1 MYYMMLSRAE
11 ELEQIYMEMPKL
23 KNKEEKLKLVIKAN
37 PHSLQVNEYLVNR
50 SIVKNFKS
58 NHYRLSFVK

>member
-1 MYYMMLSRAE
+1 MMLSRAE

-37 PHSLQVNEYLVNR
+37 PHSLQVNEDLVNR

-58 NHYRLSFVK
+58 NHYR

>member
-1 MYYMMLSRAE
+1 MMLSRAE

-37 PHSLQVNEYLVNR
+37 PHSLQVNEDLVNR

-58 NHYRLSFVK
+58 NHHR

>member
-1 MYYMMLSRAE
+1 MMLSRAE

-37 PHSLQVNEYLVNR
+37 PDSLQVNEDLVSR

-58 NHYRLSFVK
+58 NHYR

>member
-1 MYYMMLSRAE
+1 
-11 ELEQIYMEMPKL
+11 MPKL

-37 PHSLQVNEYLVNR
+37 PDSLQVNEDLVSR
-50 SIVKNFKS
+50 SIVKHFKS

>member
-1 MYYMMLSRAE
+1 MYYMMLYRAE

-23 KNKEEKLKLVIKAN
+23 KNKEEELKLVIKDN
-37 PHSLQVNEYLVNR
+37 PHSSQVNEDLVSR

-58 NHYRLSFVK
+58 NHYR

>member
-37 PHSLQVNEYLVNR
+37 PHSLQVNEDLVNR

-58 NHYRLSFVK
+58 NHYR

>member
-1 MYYMMLSRAE
+1 MMLSRAE

-37 PHSLQVNEYLVNR
+37 PHSLQVNEDLVNR
-50 SIVKNFKS
+50 S
-58 NHYRLSFVK
+58 YC

>member
-1 MYYMMLSRAE
+1 MYYLMLSRAE

-37 PHSLQVNEYLVNR
+37 PHSLQVNEDLVSR

-58 NHYRLSFVK
+58 NHYR

>member
-1 MYYMMLSRAE
+1 MYYMMLCHAE

-23 KNKEEKLKLVIKAN
+23 KNKEEELKLVIKDN
-37 PHSLQVNEYLVNR
+37 PHSSQVNEDLVSR

-58 NHYRLSFVK
+58 NHYR

>member
-37 PHSLQVNEYLVNR
+37 SHSLQVNEDLVNR

-58 NHYRLSFVK
+58 NHYR

>member
-37 PHSLQVNEYLVNR
+37 PHSLQVNEDLVNR
-50 SIVKNFKS
+50 SIVKDFKS
-58 NHYRLSFVK
+58 NHYR

>member
-1 MYYMMLSRAE
+1 MMLSRAE

-23 KNKEEKLKLVIKAN
+23 NNKEEKLKLVIKAN
-37 PHSLQVNEYLVNR
+37 PHSLQVNEDLVNR

-58 NHYRLSFVK
+58 NHYR